1 MCGWAES
8 SSIVR
13 YEHLML
19 KVEKAKSRDKSI
31 LFKDMERIVKL
42 IGFLIAENIGYLWG
56 TGKLE
61 WEQGDAIFHLKTC
74 RVHVDMCICNSD
86 KNKRNSTKETNNSN
100 SFAVMTNNNDKS
112 F

>member
-42 IGFLIAENIGYLWG
+42 IGFLIAENIGYFWG

-61 WEQGDAIFHLKTC
+61 WEQGDAVFHLKTC
-74 RVHVDMCICNSD
+74 RVRVDMCICNSD
-86 KNKRNSTKETNNSN
+86 KNKRNSTKETNNGN